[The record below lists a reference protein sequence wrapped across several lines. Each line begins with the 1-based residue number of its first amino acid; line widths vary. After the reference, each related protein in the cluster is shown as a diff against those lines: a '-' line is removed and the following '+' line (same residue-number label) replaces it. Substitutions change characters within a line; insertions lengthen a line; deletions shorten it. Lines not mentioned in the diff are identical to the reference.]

1 MIEAALM
8 YLATL
13 VSEGNLVRR
22 NHHVDRLSIWYAR
35 HGPPVGKLILFA
47 ERLSDGILDYWWI
60 SWISPLLHH
69 FVAVIRRTVFVHDAM
84 SIDSVVMTP
93 S

>member
-13 VSEGNLVRR
+13 VSEENLVRR

-35 HGPPVGKLILFA
+35 HGPPVGKSILFA
-47 ERLSDGILDYWWI
+47 EQLSDGIFDYYWI
-60 SWISPLLHH
+60 HATPPPSS
-69 FVAVIRRTVFVHDAM
+69 IRYSDTKN
-84 SIDSVVMTP
+84 SVGP
-93 S
+93 